1 LLRQKN
7 RPFLRRLKR
16 ALDER
21 LMIRQQVGDFLEIY
35 FEDKYYYII
44 VLTKIVMFGGNVVFA
59 FHTNGTKQDATS
71 LLNSNKQL
79 GFNVCTDLLLAKKQ
93 GDVSRI
99 TKLDDVSRFWISKYA
114 KAHHSLVQRGERAKR
129 WYIYDVNDWKNSIK
143 VKKWMTKK
151 YKMAMDMTSCSFD
164 VTANK
169 ILAKYTPDQNE
180 FL

>member
-1 LLRQKN
+1 
-7 RPFLRRLKR
+7 
-16 ALDER
+16 
-21 LMIRQQVGDFLEIY
+21 MIRQQVGDFLEIY

-59 FHTNGTKQDATS
+59 FHTDGTKQDATR

-79 GFNVCTDLLLAKKQ
+79 GFNACTDLLLAKKQ

-114 KAHHSLVQRGERAKR
+114 KAHHSLVQRDEKAKK
-129 WYIYDVNDWKNSIK
+129 WYIYDVNDWENHIK

-151 YKMAMDMTSCSFD
+151 YKMAMDMTSCGFD
-164 VTANK
+164 VTAKK

>member
-1 LLRQKN
+1 
-7 RPFLRRLKR
+7 
-16 ALDER
+16 
-21 LMIRQQVGDFLEIY
+21 MIRQQVGDFLEIY
-35 FEDKYYYII
+35 FDDKYYYII

-59 FHTNGTKQDATS
+59 FHTDGTKQVATR

-99 TKLDDVSRFWISKYA
+99 TKVDDVSRFWISKYA
-114 KAHHSLVQRGERAKR
+114 KAHHSLVQRGERAKK
-129 WYIYDVNDWKNSIK
+129 WYIYDVNDWKNPIK

-151 YKMAMDMTSCSFD
+151 YKMAMDMTLCSFD
-164 VTANK
+164 VTAK
-169 ILAKYTPDQNE
+169 KVLAKYTPDQNE